1 MVVPDGFDGDDTTTT
16 TEADPTADWPERIVY
31 GFIPSEQAETLGD
44 AIDARRSDWI
54 RAFSGRSLGDPPPG
68 EWGVERD
75 GGRVTAVRVEGP
87 DAEAFNEVLRTCM
100 HEGVTNFL
108 VNLEK
113 VKWVNSTGLGILIK
127 GYTTLKKSGGELK
140 LLKVSDRIE
149 NIFIVSKL
157 FTVFESYQ
165 DEEEAVR
172 SFS

>member
-1 MVVPDGFDGDDTTTT
+1 MKIK
-16 TEADPTADWPERIVY
+16 ERK
-31 GFIPSEQAETLGD
+31 
-44 AIDARRSDWI
+44 
-54 RAFSGRSLGDPPPG
+54 
-68 EWGVERD
+68 RD
-75 GGRVTAVRVEGP
+75 GVAILEMSGKLMGGP
-87 DAEAFNEVLRTCM
+87 DAESFAEILKTLI
-100 HEGVTNFL
+100 HEGTHNVV

-113 VKWVNSTGLGILIK
+113 VKWVNSTGLGILIS

-165 DEEEAVR
+165 DEDEAVR